1 MALLKAL
8 LATIGIFGVSTFMA
22 WLGHQGIIG
31 TIAVL
36 AIVFAGLTYAFYDM
50 FK

>member
-8 LATIGIFGVSTFMA
+8 LATTGIFGISIFMA
-22 WLGHQGIIG
+22 WLGHQETIG
-31 TIAVL
+31 VIAVL
-36 AIVFAGLTYAFYDM
+36 AIVFAGVTYAFYDM